1 MSHVDNRPDMIHGHT
16 GSVHFVGIGGIG
28 LSGLA
33 RLLRSMGWTVSGSDR
48 AASPLTDQLAA
59 EGISV
64 TIGHDA
70 KNIGDAELVVISSAI
85 PPENPELAAA
95 QAEGRTVVKR
105 DELISWITRGK
116 RTVAIAGTHG
126 KTTTTAMTGICLEAA
141 GFDPTVIVGGIV
153 PAWSSNVRLGRSDM
167 VVIEADEY
175 DHMFWGLHPEVA
187 VVTTIEMDHPDIFAD
202 LDDVIAAFRRF
213 LGQVQPGGLIVAHRP
228 DAAVRRAL
236 EGLTVERAVWHYGL
250 DETDDWT
257 ATGITGNGRGG
268 NDFFVRFRGRHMGT
282 ASLAIPGQHNVTNA
296 LAALAVTHWL
306 TGEPRRIFP
315 AVLRALAQFS
325 SAERRLQQ
333 LGSARDVLVVD
344 DYAHHP
350 TEVRATLAA
359 LREQHPGRTLWAV
372 FQPHTF
378 SRTRALLDQF
388 AACFDEADH
397 VLVTDIYAAR
407 EVDDGTIHARA
418 LVERMNHPDAR
429 YLGTLDNALAY
440 IVEHIE
446 PEAIV
451 VTLGAGDVTIL
462 GPRILKAL
470 EQSTAG
476 GEQRNAT

>member
-1 MSHVDNRPDMIHGHT
+1 MRHTYSSADMIHGHA

-64 TIGHDA
+64 MIGHDA
-70 KNIGDAELVVISSAI
+70 ENIGDAELVVVSSAI
-85 PPENPELAAA
+85 PPENPELTAA
-95 QAEGRTVVKR
+95 QELGRTIVKR

-153 PAWSSNVRLGRSDM
+153 PAWNSNVRLGRSDM

-187 VVTTIEMDHPDIFAD
+187 VVTTIEMDHPDIFDD
-202 LDDVIAAFRRF
+202 LDDVIAAFRQF
-213 LGQVQPGGLIVAHRP
+213 LGQVQPGGLVVAHRP
-228 DAAVRRAL
+228 DAAVERAL
-236 EGLTVERAVWHYGL
+236 QGLSVEHAVWNYGL

-257 ATGITGNGRGG
+257 ATGIEGNSRGG
-268 NDFFVRFRGRHMGT
+268 NDFSAQFRGKYMGSI
-282 ASLAIPGQHNVTNA
+282 SLAVPGQHNVSNA

-315 AVLRALAQFS
+315 AVLRALAEFR

-333 LGSARDVLVVD
+333 LGTACDVLVVD

-350 TEVRATLAA
+350 TEVQATLAA

-388 AACFDEADH
+388 AACFADADH

-418 LVERMNHPDAR
+418 LVERMNHRDVR
-429 YLGTLDNALAY
+429 YVGTLDDAQTY

-446 PEAIV
+446 PQALV

-470 EQSTAG
+470 EQSAV
-476 GEQRNAT
+476 GEA